1 MQEGWSMS
9 GAAFDA
15 AWQGY
20 AVSGRPDFL
29 NYLRRGDV
37 TWSQLWGFYR
47 ENPADPWAVLRLTG
61 LFHAFASQDFDRSG
75 CVLDRDTDL
84 YQTLRGWADF
94 AAEATEFVP
103 EEKVREALGGLL
115 AQSLISPLYYEAVFN
130 VFLEASLERSL
141 PVAGPAALDSERR
154 SARRLRIL
162 LPDLAPE
169 RLGKSAGGEGL
180 RAAVD
185 RRYAAWNQG
194 FLLALGEEDDGW
206 EEGGEG

>member
-1 MQEGWSMS
+1 MS

-37 TWSQLWGFYR
+37 TWDQLWSFYR
-47 ENPADPWAVLRLTG
+47 QNPADPWAVLRLSG

-84 YQTLRGWADF
+84 YDTLRAWAEF
-94 AAEATEFVP
+94 AAGSTEFVP
-103 EEKVREALGGLL
+103 EEKLQEALAGLL
-115 AQSLISPLYYEAVFN
+115 EQSLISPLYYEAAFN
-130 VFLEASLERSL
+130 VFLEASLDRPL
-141 PVAGPAALDSERR
+141 PAAGAAEGEP
-154 SARRLRIL
+154 A
-162 LPDLAPE
+162 LAPE
-169 RLGKSAGGEGL
+169 RVAKSAGGDGL

-185 RRYAAWNQG
+185 RRYAAWNERY
-194 FLLALGEEDDGW
+194 LLALGEEEDGW